1 MPCAMEHKPN
11 PGHELLPGLAGRAKW
26 AVNTSTSTLMEG
38 KGRRGRGALGG
49 GAVGSVSENR
59 QGAACRVRRAYLE
72 TLRHPV
78 HLSRASMSAAPRPPR
93 PRALFVAALLLLTL
107 ALAGAIALQ
116 AYRNFLGHK
125 ATAERVLRD
134 YSRLAAARFAQ
145 RTEMAVYYHA
155 FWPALDALSRA
166 KAGRPGTELP
176 APNHLPVSSEPHA
189 ADFRKLA
196 RYTFRYDLRGG
207 RLETA
212 GGTPS
217 AAVRRWLRDTLP
229 VHSRTVYDPKEHL
242 GAIVRTVDGLSR
254 AIVYTVVNDKSG
266 APRTI
271 VGIEEDPRGFEPLY
285 TADEDKFP
293 LLPRPL
299 TGGVSY
305 DSLGS
310 AIVTGADGVEL
321 YRSPV
326 QYQPL
331 FAARD
336 SFQEPMMGRLQV
348 QVALRPDMA
357 PKLVIGGMPRSNLPM
372 LLSLLALTAGLVVA
386 ALLQLRREYELS
398 RLRADFVSGVSHELR
413 TPLAQIRMFS
423 ETLLLGC
430 VRSDQE
436 HQRSLEIIDQE
447 ARRLTHLVENLLHF
461 SRSERR
467 LTRLSPAPAP
477 LAPLVSEAAEG
488 FAPLAAARGVTLCTE
503 LTDGVVAPVDAD
515 ALRQMLLN
523 LLDNAVKYGPAGQ
536 TVTLRL
542 TVDEGRAR
550 ICVDD
555 QGPGIPAADRERI
568 WDQFW
573 RLERDRGSAVAG
585 TGIGL
590 SVVRELVALHGGRA
604 WAEDAPRSGGRFVIE
619 LPLVPQA
626 HAATGAGPVRAD
638 AGASA

>member
-1 MPCAMEHKPN
+1 
-11 PGHELLPGLAGRAKW
+11 
-26 AVNTSTSTLMEG
+26 
-38 KGRRGRGALGG
+38 
-49 GAVGSVSENR
+49 
-59 QGAACRVRRAYLE
+59 
-72 TLRHPV
+72 
-78 HLSRASMSAAPRPPR
+78 MSAAPRPPR

-107 ALAGAIALQ
+107 ALAGAMALQ

-125 ATAERVLRD
+125 ATAERVLHD
-134 YSRLAAARFAQ
+134 YARLAAARFAN
-145 RTEMAVYYHA
+145 RTEMNFYYEN
-155 FWPALDALSRA
+155 FSPAMDALMRA
-166 KAGRPGTELP
+166 KAGGPDVSPPAPSRLP
-176 APNHLPVSSEPHA
+176 ATTEPHA

-196 RYTFRYDLRGG
+196 RYTFRYNLRSGH
-207 RLETA
+207 LETA
-212 GGTPS
+212 GTVPS
-217 AAVRRWLRDTLP
+217 PTARKWLRDTLP
-229 VHSRTVYDPKEHL
+229 PHRRTVYDPKEHL

-254 AIVYTVVNDKSG
+254 AIVYTVVNDKAG

-299 TGGVSY
+299 TGGVTY

-326 QYQPL
+326 QYPPL

-336 SFQEPMMGRLQV
+336 SFEEPMMGRVQV

-357 PKLVIGGMPRSNLPM
+357 PKLVIGGVPRSNVPM

-423 ETLLLGC
+423 ETLLLGR
-430 VRSDQE
+430 VRSDE
-436 HQRSLEIIDQE
+436 ERERSLEIIDQE

-461 SRSERR
+461 SRSDRR
-467 LTRLSPAPAP
+467 LARLSPAPAP
-477 LAPLVSEAAEG
+477 LAPLLREAAES
-488 FAPLAAARGVTLCTE
+488 FAPLAAARSVTLRTA
-503 LTDGVVAPVDAD
+503 LADAVVASVDAD

-523 LLDNAVKYGPAGQ
+523 LFDNAVKYGPAGQ
-536 TVTLRL
+536 TVILGLGVT
-542 TVDEGRAR
+542 DGRAR
-550 ICVDD
+550 VSVDD
-555 QGPGIPAADRERI
+555 EGPGIPAAERERI
-568 WDQFW
+568 WDRFW

-590 SVVRELVALHGGRA
+590 SVVRELVALHGGRT
-604 WAEDAPRSGGRFVIE
+604 WVEDAPASERGDRAGSRFVIE
-619 LPLVPQA
+619 LPLVPLA
-626 HAATGAGPVRAD
+626 HAASGAGTVRAD
-638 AGASA
+638 AGATA

>member
-1 MPCAMEHKPN
+1 
-11 PGHELLPGLAGRAKW
+11 
-26 AVNTSTSTLMEG
+26 
-38 KGRRGRGALGG
+38 
-49 GAVGSVSENR
+49 
-59 QGAACRVRRAYLE
+59 
-72 TLRHPV
+72 
-78 HLSRASMSAAPRPPR
+78 MSASSRPPR

-107 ALAGAIALQ
+107 GLAGAIALQ

-134 YSRLAAARFAQ
+134 YARLAAARFAS
-145 RTEMAVYYHA
+145 RTEMALYYQA

-166 KAGRPGTELP
+166 KAGRPDTELP
-176 APNHLPVSSEPHA
+176 VPNRLPVSNEPHA

-212 GGTPS
+212 GATPS

-229 VHSRTVYDPKEHL
+229 VHSRTVYDPKERL
-242 GAIVRTVDGLSR
+242 GAIVRTVDGQSR
-254 AIVYTVVNDKSG
+254 AIVYTVVNDKAG
-266 APRTI
+266 RPRTA
-271 VGIEEDPRGFEPLY
+271 VGLEEDPRGFEPLY
-285 TADEDKFP
+285 TAEEDKFP

-299 TGGVSY
+299 TGGVVY

-310 AIVTGADGVEL
+310 AIVTQADGVEL

-326 QYQPL
+326 QYPPT

-336 SFQEPMMGRLQV
+336 SFEHPMMGGMRV

-423 ETLLLGC
+423 ETLLLGR
-430 VRSDQE
+430 VRSDE
-436 HQRSLEIIDQE
+436 ERERSLEIIDQE

-461 SRSERR
+461 SRSERQ
-467 LTRLSPAPAP
+467 LTQLSPAPAP
-477 LAPLVSEAAEG
+477 LAHLLSEAAEG
-488 FAPLAAARGVTLCTE
+488 FAPLAAARGVTLRTD
-503 LTDGVVAPVDAD
+503 LTDSVVAPVDAD

-523 LLDNAVKYGPAGQ
+523 LLDNAVKYGPSGQ
-536 TVTLRL
+536 TVTLGL
-542 TVDEGRAR
+542 TVGEGRAR

-604 WAEDAPRSGGRFVIE
+604 WAEDAPGSGGGGRFVIE
-619 LPLVPQA
+619 LPLEPPA
-626 HAATGAGPVRAD
+626 RAARGAGSLHAD
-638 AGASA
+638 AGATA